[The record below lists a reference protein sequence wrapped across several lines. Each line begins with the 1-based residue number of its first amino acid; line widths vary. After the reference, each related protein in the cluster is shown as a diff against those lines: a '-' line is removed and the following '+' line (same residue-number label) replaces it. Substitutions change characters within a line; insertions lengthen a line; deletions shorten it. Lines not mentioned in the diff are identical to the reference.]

1 MVSAVMSLDM
11 GHLLRQTLFSEASE
25 SKKRT
30 LEIITD
36 EPHQCGDYFTGLSGG
51 RDTREAMVSIKSL
64 SLARLRKIAS

>member
-25 SKKRT
+25 SKNVHLR
-30 LEIITD
+30 
-36 EPHQCGDYFTGLSGG
+36 LSLMSRISVAIFLRFSGR